1 MEQNTQTLRPRL
13 PGFIGLVRE
22 SLQVYR
28 KKWLILLKIV
38 MSSYAVMTLAVCVVI
53 ASAFICTLFVPAKN
67 LYLLIVAATFVIVFV
82 FASII
87 ISSWFGAGTIV
98 VLRDWQEALTIREV
112 MRRAKPYILSYL
124 WINILS
130 VLLVIPGFILF
141 IVPGILLMVWF
152 SFSRYV
158 IFFGKERG
166 VAALLKSREYARDY
180 FWSIF
185 LLSLTA
191 IVSILFIDAV
201 LRPLDALPL
210 GGLVHAVINIFISLL
225 ESIYFYLIFNHLR
238 TIKGDSLP
246 ARSAVQKNIFS
257 AIGAIG
263 LMLAI
268 AVAGSAIYFAPQIKT
283 NLETEMK
290 KIQSQQNNRL
300 PIPSPQK
307 KI

>member
-1 MEQNTQTLRPRL
+1 MEQNTQILRPHL

-28 KKWLILLKIV
+28 NKWLILLKIV
-38 MSSYAVMTLAVCVVI
+38 MASYAVMLLTACAGI
-53 ASAFICTLFVPAKN
+53 AIVFVCTLFVPAKN
-67 LYLLIVAATFVIVFV
+67 AYLLIVALMFVIFFV
-82 FASII
+82 LISII
-87 ISSWFGAGTIV
+87 ISSWFGAATIV
-98 VLRDWQEALTIREV
+98 VLRDWQEALTIREA

-130 VLLVIPGFILF
+130 LLLIVPGFILF
-141 IVPGILLMVWF
+141 IVPGVLLMIWF

-158 IFFGKERG
+158 LFFDKERG
-166 VAALLKSREYARDY
+166 IAALLKSREYARDY

-191 IVSILFIDAV
+191 IASSLFIDAV
-201 LRPLDALPL
+201 LRPLDGLPL
-210 GGLVHAVINIFISLL
+210 GGLAHAIINIFISLL

-246 ARSAVQKNIFS
+246 AQSSVQKNIFCVI
-257 AIGAIG
+257 ATIG
-263 LMLAI
+263 LLLAI
-268 AVAGSAIYFAPQIKT
+268 AVAGLAIYFAPEIKT
-283 NLETEMK
+283 NIETKMQ
-290 KIQSQQNNRL
+290 KIQSQQNNGT

-307 KI
+307 TI